1 MESFGVLIAGGG
13 IAGLY
18 AALQFPKAVSVLL
31 LTKGEAGV
39 SGSALAQGG
48 IAAVLEHD
56 EDSYELH
63 FADTMRAGG
72 YKNNPAAVEQLIREG
87 PDAVRDIIRLGVD
100 FDAGEDGT
108 LQKTL
113 EGGHSRRRIM
123 HRRDQTGAEIIRALW
138 ERVREKTNITVL
150 EYTALCSLSPL
161 PDGFCGQLSPTQ
173 GGGSQSVCA
182 GFVILATG
190 GIGQAYRYTTN
201 PAISTGDGIRLAAEL
216 GAKIKNLHYVQF
228 HPTAMP
234 GRRAAEGGGREDSC
248 FLVSEAVRGEGA
260 VLLNRDGERFMRRY
274 DERLEL
280 APRDVV
286 SRSIISESRRL
297 GGDDRFYLDITAR
310 GSAWLSVRFPAIFAE
325 CERRGLDMGRDRIP
339 VFPCQH
345 YLMGGIDVD
354 LDGKTTVPRLYAA
367 GECAHT
373 GLHGANRLASNSLPE
388 ALVWGK
394 HAAQNIMR
402 CIRSDYAMP
411 GGEREGEAAEA
422 ASSGG
427 GFGGLVDELRGILQK
442 SCFVFADKPS
452 IPAALER
459 VEEIREEM
467 DKKGDPLNPLDC
479 QARSI
484 AFAAKLI
491 LEGNR
496 DEH

>member
-1 MESFGVLIAGGG
+1 MAVYDVLIVGGG

-18 AALQFPKAVSVLL
+18 AALQFPKDVQILL
-31 LTKGEAGV
+31 LTKGEAGI

-56 EDSYELH
+56 DDSYELH
-63 FADTMRAGG
+63 FADTMTAGG
-72 YKNNPAAVEQLIREG
+72 NKNNPSAVEQLIREG
-87 PDAVRDIIRLGVD
+87 PAAVRDIIRLGVD
-100 FDAGEDGT
+100 FDAEENGA

-138 ERVREKTNITVL
+138 ERVREKANITIQ
-150 EYTALCSLSPL
+150 EYTVLCKLAAL
-161 PDGFCGQLSPTQ
+161 PDGFSAQTVNTKFQQS
-173 GGGSQSVCA
+173 GSFCA

-201 PAISTGDGIRLAAEL
+201 PAISTGDGIRIASTL

-234 GRRAAEGGGREDSC
+234 PRQDERSC

-260 VLLNRDGERFMRRY
+260 CLLNRDGERFMQSY

-280 APRDVV
+280 APRDVI
-286 SRSIISESRRL
+286 SRAIIKESRRL
-297 GGDDRFYLDITAR
+297 GGDTRFYLDITHK
-310 GSAWLSVRFPAIFAE
+310 GSAWLEKRFPAIFAA
-325 CERRGLDMGRDRIP
+325 CSGRGLDMGRESVP

-388 ALVWGK
+388 ALVWGR
-394 HAAQNIMR
+394 HAALNIMR
-402 CIRSDYAMP
+402 CIRSGYAMP
-411 GGEREGEAAEA
+411 RGAERDGERCEPVDRT
-422 ASSGG
+422 ASAILPS
-427 GFGGLVDELRGILQK
+427 LIDEIRALLQE
-442 SCFVFADKPS
+442 SCFVFADKQA
-452 IPAALER
+452 IPAALAR
-459 VEEIREEM
+459 VEEIR
-467 DKKGDPLNPLDC
+467 KKLDACPDAGNPELC
-479 QARSI
+479 EVKSI
-484 AFAAKLI
+484 AFAAKMI
-491 LEGNR
+491 LEGHR
-496 DEH
+496 DEPEAV